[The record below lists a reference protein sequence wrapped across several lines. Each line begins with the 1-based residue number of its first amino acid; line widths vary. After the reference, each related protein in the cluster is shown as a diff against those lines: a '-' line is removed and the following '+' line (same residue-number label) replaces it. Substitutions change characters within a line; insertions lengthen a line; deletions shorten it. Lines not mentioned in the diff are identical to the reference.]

1 MTFERTSNLNFHV
14 LWCTTCKVKLQQHT
28 FKFAIIKTW
37 EEIPAKIKTLS
48 CHKFKKEYK
57 KILTSYV

>member
-1 MTFERTSNLNFHV
+1 MFYDVPRVKSNYS
-14 LWCTTCKVKLQQHT
+14 KHT

-37 EEIPAKIKTLS
+37 EEIPTKIKTLS